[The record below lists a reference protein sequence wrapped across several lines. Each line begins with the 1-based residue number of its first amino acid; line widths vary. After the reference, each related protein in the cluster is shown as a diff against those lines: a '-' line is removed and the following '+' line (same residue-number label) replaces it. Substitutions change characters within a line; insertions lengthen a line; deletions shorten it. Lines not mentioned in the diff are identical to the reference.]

1 MAAKADPIQSTAA
14 FAGTAATAAV
24 GDTLRSTIA
33 PPQRGP
39 DTAGTR
45 AMALLTELSNERGLG
60 LGRALVLEKTLG
72 QGGMG
77 VVHLATQTAFDRKVA
92 VKTLRKEQ
100 RSEPSTM
107 QLLRE
112 AWVTGKLEH
121 PNIVPVYDIALDE
134 NQQPFIVM
142 RRIEGID
149 WATVITDPAAIA
161 AQFATTDALEWN
173 LGVLMQV
180 CNAVQFAHERGV
192 LHRDLKP
199 DNVRIG
205 PLGEVYLLDWGIA
218 VALENDG
225 SGRLPLVTDVAE
237 IAGTPCYMAPEMFFV
252 EVGKLGPRTDVYLL
266 GAILFEMLV
275 GHPPHNGETLP
286 EVADQIQRTV
296 RMPAQPRVPGV
307 LRAICE
313 RALAKEPSDRF
324 ESALELRNA
333 LREYLRAR
341 GSMTLVEAS
350 QKKVEELKQRA
361 DAGATS
367 SELHN
372 LFSQCRF
379 GFQQAIASWPDNRVA
394 RDELH
399 AITEWVV
406 RYEIRHGD
414 LNTAAVLLAELNPA
428 PADLVKLLDGA
439 RARAAEEAAR
449 RQKLETLGKDHDA
462 SIGQRT
468 RTALGVGFSVG
479 WGLLSL
485 ARYIVT
491 PNYERLTYFS
501 AGIVLTVVTI
511 GVLLRKSLFATRF
524 NATMYAAIVVTTV
537 AQLVLYPAASAL
549 GVPFGATDILPL
561 LLYFFGS
568 ALTAFVA
575 DRRML
580 WAALGFLTAFVVAVV
595 LPQSAWIG
603 GALSNVF
610 LGIIIYS
617 IWGDQRYMSKGP
629 MDPC

>member
-1 MAAKADPIQSTAA
+1 
-14 FAGTAATAAV
+14 
-24 GDTLRSTIA
+24 
-33 PPQRGP
+33 
-39 DTAGTR
+39 
-45 AMALLTELSNERGLG
+45 MALLAELSNERGLG
-60 LGRALVLEKTLG
+60 IGRALVLEQTLG

-92 VKTLRKEQ
+92 VKTLRQEQ
-100 RSEPSTM
+100 RSEPSTI

-112 AWVTGKLEH
+112 AWVTGRLEH

-149 WATVITDPAAIA
+149 WGSVIVDPDAIA
-161 AQFATTDALEWN
+161 AQFGSRDALEWN
-173 LGVLMQV
+173 LGVLMQL
-180 CNAVQFAHERGV
+180 CNAVHFAHERGI

-218 VALENDG
+218 IALTNDG
-225 SGRLPLVTDVAE
+225 TGRLPLVTEVAE

-252 EVGKLGPRTDVYLL
+252 EIDKLGPRTDVYLL
-266 GAILFEMLV
+266 GAILFEILT

-286 EVADQIQRTV
+286 EVAEQIQRTV
-296 RMPAQPRVPGV
+296 RVPKTAHVAGA

-313 RALAKEPSDRF
+313 RAMAKDPSDRF

-333 LREYLRAR
+333 LRDYLQAR

-350 QKKVEELKQRA
+350 QKKVDELKLRA
-361 DAGATS
+361 EAGATS

-379 GFQQAIASWPDNRVA
+379 GFQQALASWPENRVA
-394 RDELH
+394 KDELY
-399 AITEWVV
+399 AATEYLV

-414 LNTAAVLLAELNPA
+414 LAAAAVLLAELDPA
-428 PADLVKLLDGA
+428 PADLVKLLDEA

-449 RQKLETLGKDHDA
+449 RQKLESLGKDHDA
-462 SIGQRT
+462 SVGQRT
-468 RTALGVGFSVG
+468 RTATGIIFSFG

-485 ARYIVT
+485 ARYWVA
-491 PNYERLTYFS
+491 PNYDRLTYFS
-501 AGIVLTVVTI
+501 AGIVTLVVVI
-511 GVLLRKSLFATRF
+511 GVALRKSLFATRF

-537 AQLVLYPAASAL
+537 AQLVLYPACSAL
-549 GVPFGATDILPL
+549 GVPFFAADILPL

-580 WAALGFLTAFVVAVV
+580 YAALGFLTAFVVAVV
-595 LPQSAWIG
+595 FPSSAWIG
-603 GALSNVF
+603 GAASNVF
-610 LGIIIYS
+610 LGVVIYS
-617 IWGDQRYMSKGP
+617 IWGDQRYMLKGP